1 MKSVTDPEANP
12 CERFQRFSMRQFG
25 TSLAWN
31 AEFVR
36 TMQAAKWSLNGKTG
50 VSWRGIRM
58 LKDPFS
64 LSLYTS
70 LLWEL
75 RPRTIIELGAFE
87 GGSAIWLAD
96 VAAALG
102 IDSRVLSF
110 DKDISIVKTSHPRVS
125 FERLDAC
132 AIKDELDPKIR
143 CSNPHPFLVIED
155 AHTNVFTVL
164 ECLYEL
170 LDTGDYLVVEDTCDA
185 GKYREFARFMD
196 LRMDSLYV
204 DSHYTDNFGYN
215 ASWNWNSFL
224 RRMHEHQ
231 GRT

>member
-1 MKSVTDPEANP
+1 MKSITDPETNP
-12 CERFQRFSMRQFG
+12 YERFQRFSMRQFG
-25 TSLAWN
+25 TALAWN

-36 TMQAAKWSLNGKTG
+36 TMQAAKWSVNGKTG

-96 VAAALG
+96 VATALG

-110 DKDISIVKTSHPRVS
+110 DNDTSIVKASHPRVS
-125 FERLDAC
+125 FQRLDAC
-132 AIKDELDPKIR
+132 AINDELDPEIR

-170 LDTGDYLVVEDTCDA
+170 LDIGDYLVVEDTCDA

-224 RRMHEHQ
+224 RRMHDH
-231 GRT
+231 